1 MSIRLVVIG
10 GLREDYF
17 ITHDGRVRLGELGG
31 NAVYAA
37 VGAAVWDAQVALV
50 SRVGSNYPMH
60 WLAEI
65 EQAGFE
71 TTGVRVLP
79 DPHDTRTFYA
89 YLTPEERVDTNPRTH
104 FLRIGHPLPEALHE
118 YRSSTVGQDQ
128 RTHFAPLAVRPDEL
142 EFAGGS
148 PLGAHLSPGDFL
160 SHSLLPAQLRELGV
174 RTVTLDPSLRY
185 MEPGFRRELRILV
198 NGLDAFLPSEAEA
211 LSFFQPHPPNT
222 WAMAEALS
230 SYGCSVVVIKRGAA
244 GQHIWDRAGGRRWHV
259 PAYPVRVVDVTGAGD
274 AYCGGF
280 LAGLS
285 QTGDPLEAGLWG
297 SVSASLAIEGTGALY
312 ALGAAPGL
320 ASARLESLRASV
332 RAL

>member
-17 ITHDGRVRLGELGG
+17 ITHDGQVRIGELGG

-37 VGAAVWDAQVALV
+37 VGAAVWKAQVSLV
-50 SRVGSNYPMH
+50 SRVGSNYPAS
-60 WLAEI
+60 WLSEI
-65 EQAGFE
+65 ERAGFD
-71 TTGVRVLP
+71 TSSVQVLP

-89 YLTPEERVDTNPRTH
+89 YLTPEERVDTNPKAH
-104 FLRIGHPLPEALHE
+104 FLRIGQPLPEALRD
-118 YRSSTVGQDQ
+118 YQTSTAGQDQ
-128 RTHFAPLAVRPDEL
+128 RARFSPLAVRPNDL
-142 EFAGGS
+142 EFSSA
-148 PLGAHLSPGDFL
+148 PPPGAHLAPGDFL
-160 SHSLLPAQLRELGV
+160 SHSLIPARLRELGV
-174 RTVTLDPSLRY
+174 QTVTLDPSLRY

-211 LSFFQPHPPNT
+211 LSLFQPHPPNT
-222 WAMAEALS
+222 WEMAEILA

-244 GQHIWDRAGGRRWHV
+244 GQHIWDRSGGRRWHV

-320 ASARLESLRASV
+320 AEARLDSLRSSAR
-332 RAL
+332 AL